1 MLRAMPA
8 PLHATDET
16 FLFTTPTG
24 RSIDEER
31 FVEKHWHRAIRAT
44 GIRPRKFTRH
54 TFISAAL
61 SKEANLKWVARYCGT
76 SVEMI
81 DEHYGKWLG
90 DDGGQLAILATRPT
104 RPRRCNLW

>member
-1 MLRAMPA
+1 HPHASSSSDFSFLRPSSPHPP
-8 PLHATDET
+8 PLPS
-16 FLFTTPTG
+16 FPTR
-24 RSIDEER
+24 RSSDL
-31 FVEKHWHRAIRAT
+31 
-44 GIRPRKFTRH
+44 IRPRKFTRH